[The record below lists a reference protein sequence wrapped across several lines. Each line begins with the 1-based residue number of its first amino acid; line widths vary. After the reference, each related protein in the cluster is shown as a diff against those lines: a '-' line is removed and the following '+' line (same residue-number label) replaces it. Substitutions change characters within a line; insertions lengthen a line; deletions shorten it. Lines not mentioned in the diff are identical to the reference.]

1 MRKLLRFLKPYR
13 VESVLGPLFKMLE
26 ALFELFIPLVVAD
39 IIDVGIKNGDSL
51 YIWQRCALMILL
63 GVIGLACS
71 ITAQY
76 FSAKAAVG
84 MAAGLRR
91 ELFAKIGGLS
101 FSNTD
106 RFGTATLLS
115 RSTADVNQIQS
126 TVNMVLRLFL
136 RSPFIVFGA
145 MIMAFTVSPRA
156 AVTFTVTIPALFV
169 VVFGVMFISIP
180 MFRRVQGKLDRVLC
194 LTRENIAGT
203 RVVRAFSGEE
213 EAYRSFRATNRELT
227 RMQKFTG
234 RFSALLNPV
243 TYVIINFSILMII
256 WKGGVEVGL
265 GNLQQGQVI
274 ALYNYMSQILVELI
288 KMANFIILITK
299 ACACA
304 ARVNEVLDTPSGMP
318 AGAGA
323 THPEIGQGERGSVE
337 FRNVSLSYFKDSET
351 ALSHISFSAK
361 CGEVI
366 GVIGGTGSGKS
377 SLVNLIPR
385 LYDVTGGAVL
395 VDGIDVRDY
404 GDPEELRRKI
414 GLVPQK
420 AELFAGTIR
429 DNLRF
434 GKEDATDEEMFA
446 ALDAAVAG
454 DFVREKE
461 GGLDFVLEQAGRN
474 LSGGQKQRLTIAR
487 ALVRQPEIL
496 ILDDSASALD
506 FATDAALRA
515 SIEALPHHPT
525 VFIVSQRT
533 ASLSGAD
540 KIIVLEDGA
549 AVGLGTHEELLA
561 SCPVYREI
569 YESQFGTKEVGA

>member
-13 VESVLGPLFKMLE
+13 AESVLGPLFKMLE

-39 IIDVGIKNGDSL
+39 IVDVGIKNGDSA
-51 YIWQRCALMILL
+51 YIWQRCGVMILL
-63 GVIGLACS
+63 GVIGLICS

-84 MAAGLRR
+84 MATGLRR
-91 ELFAKIGGLS
+91 ALFAKIGRLS

-106 RFGTATLLS
+106 RFGTSTLLS

-145 MIMAFTVSPRA
+145 MIMSFTVSPRA

-169 VVFGVMFISIP
+169 VVFGVMLISIP
-180 MFRRVQGKLDRVLC
+180 MFRRVQAKLDRVLC
-194 LTRENIAGT
+194 LTRENLSGT
-203 RVVRAFSGEE
+203 RVVRAFAREQDSYDE
-213 EAYRSFRATNRELT
+213 FRATNRELT
-227 RMQKFTG
+227 KLQKFTG

-256 WKGGVEVGL
+256 WKGGVEVNL

-304 ARVNEVLDTPSGMP
+304 TRVNEVLDTPDGMP
-318 AGAGA
+318 AGSGA
-323 THPEIGQGERGSVE
+323 RGNTDGARGTVE
-337 FRNVSLSYFKDSET
+337 FRDVSLSYFKDSDT
-351 ALSHISFSAK
+351 ALSHISLLAK
-361 CGEVI
+361 SGEVI

-385 LYDVTGGAVL
+385 LYDVTEGAVL
-395 VDGIDVRDY
+395 VDGIDVRDFAT
-404 GDPEELRRKI
+404 PEELRRKI
-414 GLVPQK
+414 GMVPQK

-434 GKEDATDEEMFA
+434 GKKDATDEEMYA

-454 DFVREKE
+454 EFVRSKP
-461 GGLDFVLEQAGRN
+461 GGLDFRLEQAGRN

-506 FATDAALRA
+506 YATDAALRA
-515 SIEALPHHPT
+515 SIKALPYHPT

-540 KIIVLEDGA
+540 KILVLEDGA
-549 AVGLGTHEELLA
+549 AVGVGKHEELLV
-561 SCPVYREI
+561 SCPVYKEI

>member
-1 MRKLLRFLKPYR
+1 MRKLLRFLMPYR
-13 VESVLGPLFKMLE
+13 LESVLGPLFKMLE

-39 IIDVGIKNGDSL
+39 IVDVGIRNGDST
-51 YIWQRCALMILL
+51 YIWQRCGLMILL
-63 GVIGLACS
+63 GVIGLVCS

-84 MAAGLRR
+84 MATGLRR
-91 ELFAKIGGLS
+91 ELFAKIGRLS
-101 FSNTD
+101 FSDTD
-106 RFGTATLLS
+106 RFGTSTLLS
-115 RSTADVNQIQS
+115 RSTADVGQIQS

-156 AVTFTVTIPALFV
+156 AVTFTVTIPALFL

-180 MFRRVQGKLDRVLC
+180 MFRRVQSKLDRVLC
-194 LTRENIAGT
+194 LTRENLSGA
-203 RVVRAFSGEE
+203 RVVRAFAREE
-213 EAYRSFRATNRELT
+213 NSYNEFRATNGELT
-227 RMQKFTG
+227 KIQKFTG

-256 WKGGVEVGL
+256 WKGGAEVNL
-265 GNLQQGQVI
+265 GKLQQGQVI

-304 ARVNEVLDTPSGMP
+304 TRVNEVLDTPDGMP
-318 AGAGA
+318 VGTKIREDTADTA
-323 THPEIGQGERGSVE
+323 QGTVE
-337 FRNVSLSYFKDSET
+337 FCDVSLSYFKDSDT
-351 ALSHISFSAK
+351 ALSHVSLSANG
-361 CGEVI
+361 GEVI

-385 LYDVTGGAVL
+385 LYDVTDGAVL
-395 VDGIDVRDY
+395 VDGRDVRDY
-404 GDPEELRRKI
+404 ENPEVLRRKI
-414 GLVPQK
+414 GMVPQK
-420 AELFAGTIR
+420 AELFAGTVR

-454 DFVREKE
+454 EFIRSKP

-515 SIEALPHHPT
+515 SIKALPYHPT

-540 KIIVLEDGA
+540 KILVLEDGA

-569 YESQFGTKEVGA
+569 YESQFGTKEVGV